1 MSDDGSSKFDF
12 LIRIMRKMLS
22 TKAGATFSLDCP
34 QYTIAVRKDV
44 VEIIFKVKPGVY
56 LVVNLSR
63 VDATRG
69 MLFVNWGSYWN
80 RLTNEKLQLP
90 KLEKCCPVLYEILTG
105 DDKDGIIEMKFGA
118 TAEDAE
124 HGFGLEVALPDKL
137 SLLLC
142 LTPSVINKAGIMKNK
157 MLTIY
162 NELVKNPPFPA
173 WKTGLE
179 EVWE

>member
-1 MSDDGSSKFDF
+1 
-12 LIRIMRKMLS
+12 
-22 TKAGATFSLDCP
+22 
-34 QYTIAVRKDV
+34 
-44 VEIIFKVKPGVY
+44 
-56 LVVNLSR
+56 
-63 VDATRG
+63 
-69 MLFVNWGSYWN
+69 MLFVNWGRYWN
-80 RLTNEKLQLP
+80 RITNEKLQLP
-90 KLEKCCPVLYEILTG
+90 KVEKCCPVLFEVLTG
-105 DDKDGIIEMKFGA
+105 DDKDGIGEMYLGMSK
-118 TAEDAE
+118 EDAE

-173 WKTGLE
+173 WKAGLE

>member
-1 MSDDGSSKFDF
+1 M
-12 LIRIMRKMLS
+12 
-22 TKAGATFSLDCP
+22 P
-34 QYTIAVRKDV
+34 
-44 VEIIFKVKPGVY
+44 KV
-56 LVVNLSR
+56 
-63 VDATRG
+63 
-69 MLFVNWGSYWN
+69 
-80 RLTNEKLQLP
+80 
-90 KLEKCCPVLYEILTG
+90 EKCCPVLFEVLTG
-105 DDKDGIIEMKFGA
+105 DDKDGIGEMYLGMSK
-118 TAEDAE
+118 EDAE

-173 WKTGLE
+173 WKAGLE